1 MTRAL
6 VSNTHL
12 ETRGHAHVVHTHEAA
27 ARERNIGLLR
37 GDHGGRGHSETITN
51 KALGSE

>member
-12 ETRGHAHVVHTHEAA
+12 ETRGHAHVVHAHEAA

-37 GDHGGRGHSETITN
+37 GGHRGRGHSETIR
-51 KALGSE
+51 K